1 MTITAI
7 PKNRAK
13 IPLRPVC
20 FFDGLLD
27 EHTKQEVQI
36 EVSYEFNRDYFSSY
50 ISSVE
55 LRLGIGRL
63 YIVKN
68 MKEFLDHIYTN
79 TPLEFGKNFTFDPAK
94 HTFSEGEQKIINI
107 LMEIYETRS
116 IWNKD

>member
-1 MTITAI
+1 
-7 PKNRAK
+7 
-13 IPLRPVC
+13 
-20 FFDGLLD
+20 
-27 EHTKQEVQI
+27 
-36 EVSYEFNRDYFSSY
+36 VSYEFNRDYFSSY

-94 HTFSEGEQKIINI
+94 HTFQKGNKK
-107 LMEIYETRS
+107 LSIYSWKYMKTRS